1 MSKLT
6 FLARAAA
13 LSAAAVVSTAALTG
27 LAACQLDMAPRPA
40 TGCVIP
46 GTHTTVPSE
55 SGARFGGKPHSC
67 VRGHWQAFSAT
78 ENAR

>member
-1 MSKLT
+1 MFDRT
-6 FLARAAA
+6 FLARAATTAGTVA
-13 LSAAAVVSTAALTG
+13 LSVAALTG
-27 LAACQLDMAPRPA
+27 LSACQLDMAPRPA
-40 TGCVIP
+40 GCVIP